1 MSTINER
8 IAQCIATTGLTKTAF
23 AQKINLSQPHMSK
36 IALGHSAPTER
47 TIADICREF
56 NINKDWLRT
65 GKGEMF
71 KSSKDAT
78 ADQLATEYG
87 LDDLGRQIMSAYL
100 DLGENDRLAVG
111 RLIQKIVDER
121 MNAGATGKDV
131 PAPVVDTK
139 IETNSPEPDVGKDV
153 HVPAASPDIATRMA
167 ELERQNQ
174 ELAAKVAAM
183 EEEDALLG
191 LTDVSSES
199 PSVSVGNFSPA
210 PKAKK

>member
-56 NINKDWLRT
+56 NVNEDWLRT
-65 GKGEMF
+65 GKGEML
-71 KSSKDAT
+71 KKSKDAT
-78 ADQLATEYG
+78 VDQLAAEYG

-131 PAPVVDTK
+131 SAPVVDTK
-139 IETNSPEPDVGKDV
+139 IETTAHTSDSIISAQAEPDLV
-153 HVPAASPDIATRMA
+153 A
-167 ELERQNQ
+167 EIVELKRQNQ

-191 LTDVSSES
+191 LTDVSSKL
-199 PSVSVGNFSPA
+199 PSVSVGNFNS
-210 PKAKK
+210 AKKTKK